1 MNCPGD
7 TMKEHVITAGEPEGT
22 KSEGE
27 MVKIGVDTIR
37 FVFTWDRDTDQIDT
51 IENTIV
57 EEEDMEED
65 DDTIRH
71 NRDRRII

>member
-1 MNCPGD
+1 
-7 TMKEHVITAGEPEGT
+7 MKEQVITAGEPEGT

-27 MVKIGVDTIR
+27 MVKIGVGTIR

-51 IENTIV
+51 IENTSV
-57 EEEDMEED
+57 EEEDMEDDD

-71 NRDRRII
+71 NSYRHLELYYI

>member
-1 MNCPGD
+1 
-7 TMKEHVITAGEPEGT
+7 MKEQVITAGEPEGT
-22 KSEGE
+22 KSE

-57 EEEDMEED
+57 EEEDVEDD

-71 NRDRRII
+71 YSDRRIICKYTMSQN